1 MGLLIVP
8 TPGSLYVMC
17 VRCLEVPV
25 VQKMYSEFAIVHVR
39 EHRHIL
45 RGRHILTLERGFT
58 LSSIV

>member
-1 MGLLIVP
+1 
-8 TPGSLYVMC
+8 
-17 VRCLEVPV
+17 
-25 VQKMYSEFAIVHVR
+25 MYSEFAIVYVC